1 MSTIV
6 KEFEGRNEKEAIDRA
21 IEELGLDRSE
31 IDFEIVEAKRPGLLF
46 RGGKVKIRVHVSEE
60 EVEAAVQD
68 GRLSSERPLETQA
81 PPRRQSGGPSGPRR
95 RRVGGNAERPAAER
109 QAPERQAPARQ
120 APARQAPIRQVDGS
134 GETPEE
140 ELDQDAAEA
149 ALEAAVLRGEPIAR
163 TPRPAAQGEALP
175 HEAEIVDFVKTLLGH
190 MGFKAQVVVGSREPN
205 RLGIDVETDKSAVL
219 IGKQGKTL
227 EAFQFICNLA
237 ASRLG
242 AEGTRVII
250 DTQDYRSRREHSL
263 ERMAAQAADRVRR
276 SRESVLLE
284 PLNPFERRIVHTA
297 IARRGDVETMS
308 EGDGLYKR
316 IRVSLKSGGNGGNSG
331 DNSGGGGRREGG
343 NGGGRRGGSRGRN
356 PEYGRDGDSD
366 RDRNHGRD

>member
-31 IDFEIVEAKRPGLLF
+31 IDFEIVESKKPGILF

-68 GRLSSERPLETQA
+68 GRLSSERPLEPAA
-81 PPRRQSGGPSGPRR
+81 PNRRPPGGPAGQRR
-95 RRVGGNAERPAAER
+95 RRGGNGGSGGAGADRRSPPR
-109 QAPERQAPARQ
+109 QAAPRHEAN
-120 APARQAPIRQVDGS
+120 
-134 GETPEE
+134 GEIPEE

-149 ALEAAVLRGEPIAR
+149 ALEAAVLRGEPMVRPAR
-163 TPRPAAQGEALP
+163 AAAQGEPLP
-175 HEAEIVDFVKTLLGH
+175 HEAEIVEFVKTLLGH
-190 MGFKAQVVVGSREPN
+190 MGFKAQVVVGAREPN
-205 RLGIDVETDKSAVL
+205 RLSIDVETDRSAVL

-242 AEGTRVII
+242 AEGMRVII
-250 DTQDYRSRREHSL
+250 DTQDYRSRRERSL
-263 ERMAAQAADRVRR
+263 ERMAAQAAERVRR
-276 SRESVLLE
+276 SRQSVLLE

-297 IARRGDVETMS
+297 IARRGDVETES

-316 IRVSLKSGGNGGNSG
+316 IRVSWKGGGGNGNGS
-331 DNSGGGGRREGG
+331 RRGGG
-343 NGGGRRGGSRGRN
+343 NGGGRRAGSRGRDRGSDR
-356 PEYGRDGDSD
+356 ESD
-366 RDRNHGRD
+366 RDQGGDRGDDGYQTPDPNEGRD

>member
-31 IDFEIVEAKRPGLLF
+31 IDFEIVESKKPGILF

-68 GRLSSERPLETQA
+68 GRLSSARPVEA
-81 PPRRQSGGPSGPRR
+81 HPPMRRPPRGPSGGPVDRQRR
-95 RRVGGNAERPAAER
+95 RGPERPERPA
-109 QAPERQAPARQ
+109 PARP
-120 APARQAPIRQVDGS
+120 APVHADEV
-134 GETPEE
+134 PEE
-140 ELDQDAAEA
+140 NLDQDAAEA
-149 ALEAAVLRGEPIAR
+149 ALEAAVLRGEPRGEPRGERVAR
-163 TPRPAAQGEALP
+163 APRAAATGEAMP
-175 HEAEIVDFVKTLLGH
+175 HEAEIVDFVRTLLGH

-227 EAFQFICNLA
+227 EAFQLICNLA
-237 ASRLG
+237 AARLG

-276 SRESVLLE
+276 NRESVLLE

-297 IARRGDVETMS
+297 IARRGDVETES

-316 IRVSLKSGGNGGNSG
+316 IRVSLKGGGG
-331 DNSGGGGRREGG
+331 GGGGRRG
-343 NGGGRRGGSRGRN
+343 RGRG
-356 PEYGRDGDSD
+356 EERD
-366 RDRNHGRD
+366 RDDGRT